1 MGVYYVSGIPYSTD
15 YLMHFGIKGQK
26 WGIRR
31 FQNPDGTYTEA
42 GLKRYR
48 RFDAKSD
55 LGYKPF
61 QRLNNVQSGYTDRY
75 KTDIKGYMKNTKK
88 SNTTKRETKRGEYER
103 EAKAFLARSETT
115 KAMNQYYNS
124 LFSSDKKNLNR
135 TYKEKLIINGREA
148 AHDYIDREMLRRKVS
163 SDKQKDIWDRT

>member
-1 MGVYYVSGIPYSTD
+1 MYYVGTFPFGDELY
-15 YLMHFGIKGQK
+15 HHGIKGQK

-31 FQNPDGTYTEA
+31 FQNPDGSYTEA

-61 QRLNNVQSGYTDRY
+61 QRLNNVQSGYADRY

-88 SNTTKRETKRGEYER
+88 SNTTKRETKRTEYAR

-124 LFSSDKKNLNR
+124 LFSSDKKNLNQ
-135 TYKEKLIINGREA
+135 TYKEKLINNGREA

>member
-1 MGVYYVSGIPYSTD
+1 MYYVGTFPFGDELY
-15 YLMHFGIKGQK
+15 HHGIKGQK

-61 QRLNNVQSGYTDRY
+61 QRLNKVQSGYTDRY
-75 KTDIKGYMKNTKK
+75 KTDVKGYIKNTKK
-88 SNTTKRETKRGEYER
+88 SNKTKRETKRVKYAR

-135 TYKEKLIINGREA
+135 AYKEKLINNGREA
-148 AHDYIDREMLRRKVS
+148 AHDYIDREMLRRKAS